1 MSFLATLIEVTWCNG
16 KMSKTETIEIVL
28 HQNGTL
34 LEEFPSIFDKNR
46 VFCFMNFGVDPESTG
61 CDGVHAKLSQDM
73 LGLEI
78 LSRFSQLIHGGDQPV
93 SGLVYEHHHGLHLA
107 CVIIRGDNV
116 V

>member
-1 MSFLATLIEVTWCNG
+1 
-16 KMSKTETIEIVL
+16 
-28 HQNGTL
+28 
-34 LEEFPSIFDKNR
+34 
-46 VFCFMNFGVDPESTG
+46 MNFGVDPESTG

-107 CVIIRGDNV
+107 CVIIRGDNIV
-116 V
+116 